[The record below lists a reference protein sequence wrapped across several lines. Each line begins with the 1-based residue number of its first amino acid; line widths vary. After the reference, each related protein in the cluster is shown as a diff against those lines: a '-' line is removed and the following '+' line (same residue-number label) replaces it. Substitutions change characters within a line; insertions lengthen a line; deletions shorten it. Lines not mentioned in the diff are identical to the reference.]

1 MVGGILCTEAAFQI
15 FSHIFYLV
23 PMVESDK
30 ERLRTKFLKCCT
42 TLDLS
47 LIVLLLLI
55 FFLATEFKFYV
66 QLTRLRNPSLSASY
80 FS

>member
-23 PMVESDK
+23 PMVEPDK
-30 ERLRTKFLKCCT
+30 ERLRTKFLKFCT

-47 LIVLLLLI
+47 LLVLLLLI
-55 FFLATEFKFYV
+55 FF
-66 QLTRLRNPSLSASY
+66 
-80 FS
+80 FSDRI